1 MLLHLTKKLEIRK
14 AKESDFDSLKERC
27 LEVHSIHLKERPDEF
42 RELSDEDI
50 RLYFFKA
57 IADENQDFL
66 VCCDQRKIV
75 GYILTRIEDRQEN
88 PVQKA
93 RKYLYIDQI
102 DVKHEYRRSGVG
114 KLLIKSVKD
123 IAKKRGLDL
132 IILDVWNFNE
142 DAVSF
147 FGSQGFLPWIQRMG
161 MSVD

>member
-1 MLLHLTKKLEIRK
+1 MEIRK

-27 LEVHSIHLKERPDEF
+27 LEVHSIHLQEHPDEF
-42 RELSDEDI
+42 KELSTDDI
-50 RLYFFKA
+50 RSYFCKA

-66 VCCDQRKIV
+66 VCCDEGKIV
-75 GYILTRIEDRQEN
+75 GYILTRVVDRQEN

-93 RKYLYIDQI
+93 RKYLFIDQI

-114 KLLIKSVKD
+114 KLLIKSVRD

-132 IILDVWNFNE
+132 ILLDVWNFNE

-147 FGSQGFLPWIQRMG
+147 FRSQGFLPWIQRMG